1 MDKFLSAFDASQP
14 NPKNDT
20 KKTAQFKVKTECVR
34 VRCNASFD
42 VEEVV
47 DSKVEDEDGQM
58 IWWTWDGKL
67 EGFSDF

>member
-1 MDKFLSAFDASQP
+1 MDKFLSAFDASQQD
-14 NPKNDT
+14 PKNNT
-20 KKTAQFKVKTECVR
+20 KKTSQLKVKTECVR

-42 VEEVV
+42 VEEDG
-47 DSKVEDEDGQM
+47 DSKIEDEDGQM